1 MNIQEY
7 IDSGILELYVL
18 GSASEMETE
27 KLLHYKEQYP
37 ELKKA
42 LYELELDMERVA
54 QQMAI
59 MPPPGTW
66 EKIED
71 RINELATIPEYE
83 PLKFKKGNNANN
95 QKDSG
100 RMRDS
105 FIDIE
110 SQNTHIRVHKNW
122 KWVFAAIF
130 VLSKVFLACAIYF
143 YLENRQAQEQIQEL
157 KTELR
162 THKMPY

>member
-18 GSASEMETE
+18 GSTSETE
-27 KLLHYKEQYP
+27 TEELLHYKEQYP
-37 ELKKA
+37 QVQKA
-42 LYELELDMERVA
+42 LYELEIDMERVA

-59 MPPPGTW
+59 MPPSGTW

-83 PLKFKKGNNANN
+83 PFRFKKGNNANN
-95 QKDSG
+95 QRDAG

-110 SQNTHIRVHKNW
+110 SQNTHILVHKNW

-143 YLENRQAQEQIQEL
+143 YLENRQAQQQIQEL

>member
-18 GSASEMETE
+18 GSASKAETE
-27 KLLHYKEQYP
+27 ELLHYKERYP
-37 ELKKA
+37 ELQKA
-42 LYELELDMERVA
+42 LYELEIDMERVA

-59 MPPPGTW
+59 MPPPATW
-66 EKIED
+66 GKIED
-71 RINELATIPEYE
+71 RINELATIPEYK
-83 PLKFKKGNNANN
+83 PVKFKKGNNTNN
-95 QKDSG
+95 QRDAG
-100 RMRDS
+100 RERDS

-130 VLSKVFLACAIYF
+130 ILSKVFLACTIYF
-143 YLENRQAQEQIQEL
+143 YLENRQAQQQILEL

-162 THKMPY
+162 THKMSY

>member
-18 GSASEMETE
+18 GSTSDAETRE
-27 KLLHYKEQYP
+27 LLQYKEQYP
-37 ELKKA
+37 ELEQA
-42 LYELELDMERVA
+42 LFELETDMERVA

-59 MPPPGTW
+59 MPPPGIW

-71 RINELATIPEYE
+71 RINEIAIIPEYD
-83 PLKFKKGNNANN
+83 PIKFKQHTENKRADRTDRNG
-95 QKDSG
+95 
-100 RMRDS
+100 

-110 SQNTHIRVHKNW
+110 SETTHIRIHKTW
-122 KWVFAAIF
+122 KWVFGAVFLLGKI
-130 VLSKVFLACAIYF
+130 FLACAIYF
-143 YLENRQAQEQIQEL
+143 YLENRQAQQQIQEL

-162 THKMPY
+162 THKTP

>member
-18 GSASEMETE
+18 GSTSERETE
-27 KLLHYKEQYP
+27 ELLHYKEQYP
-37 ELKKA
+37 QVQKA
-42 LYELELDMERVA
+42 LYELEIDMERVA

-71 RINELATIPEYE
+71 RINELATIPEYK
-83 PLKFKKGNNANN
+83 PLKFKKGNNANG
-95 QKDSG
+95 QRDAG
-100 RMRDS
+100 RMRES

-110 SQNTHIRVHKNW
+110 SQNTHIQVHKNW

-143 YLENRQAQEQIQEL
+143 YLENRQAQQQIHEL

>member
-18 GSASEMETE
+18 GSTSDAETRE
-27 KLLHYKEQYP
+27 LLQYKEQYP
-37 ELKKA
+37 ELEQA
-42 LYELELDMERVA
+42 LFELETDMERVA

-59 MPPPGTW
+59 MPPPGIW

-71 RINELATIPEYE
+71 RINEIAVIPEYE
-83 PLKFKKGNNANN
+83 PLKFRKRTENKRTDREERNG
-95 QKDSG
+95 
-100 RMRDS
+100 

-110 SQNTHIRVHKNW
+110 SETTHIRIHKTW
-122 KWVFAAIF
+122 KWVFAGIF
-130 VLSKVFLACAIYF
+130 LLGKIFLACAIYF
-143 YLENRQAQEQIQEL
+143 YLENRQAQQQIQDL

-162 THKMPY
+162 THKTP

>member
-18 GSASEMETE
+18 GSASDTETQQ
-27 KLLHYKEQYP
+27 LLQYKEQYP
-37 ELKKA
+37 ELEQA
-42 LYELELDMERVA
+42 LFELETDMERMA

-71 RINELATIPEYE
+71 RINEIAVIPEYE
-83 PLKFKKGNNANN
+83 PLKFRKHTESKRSDRADRNG
-95 QKDSG
+95 
-100 RMRDS
+100 

-110 SQNTHIRVHKNW
+110 SETTHIRIHKTW
-122 KWVFAAIF
+122 KWVFGAVFLLGKI
-130 VLSKVFLACAIYF
+130 FLACAIYF
-143 YLENRQAQEQIQEL
+143 YLENRQAQQQIQEL
-157 KTELR
+157 KTELK
-162 THKMPY
+162 THKTP